1 TDEVFAYTL
10 IIEEEMQVSIAA
22 SGPVSFMSLLD
33 ENDQTVF
40 PADPLFVNR
49 FDLQQYNLPAGT
61 YRIFIEANGGFSL
74 VVAEGDLTAT
84 LKGAVGLGRVREE
97 HLGLGETFAAYNL
110 LEGSGKPLREGDK
123 VTITLDRLATST
135 NF

>member
-1 TDEVFAYTL
+1 YTLGAESGDTLTSPRGEIKPGDTRRQEVRSGTDEVFAYTL

-74 VVAEGDLTAT
+74 VVAEGDLTA
-84 LKGAVGLGRVREE
+84 
-97 HLGLGETFAAYNL
+97 
-110 LEGSGKPLREGDK
+110 
-123 VTITLDRLATST
+123 
-135 NF
+135 